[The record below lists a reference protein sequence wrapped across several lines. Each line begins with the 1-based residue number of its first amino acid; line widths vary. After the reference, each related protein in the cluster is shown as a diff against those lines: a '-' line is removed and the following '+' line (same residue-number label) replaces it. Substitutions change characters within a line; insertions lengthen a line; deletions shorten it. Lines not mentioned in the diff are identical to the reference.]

1 MTKTLPSIIALV
13 ASLFASQAAAAS
25 WSHFADCGSAGQQRT
40 YWYDTASVRPS
51 AGAKLVKIRGD
62 YSQVAG
68 SVAARAEALWSID
81 CSSGTFSERSRTER
95 NAKGKIVAKY
105 TRATRAAEASPASVA
120 RKLMDRVCS

>member
-1 MTKTLPSIIALV
+1 MSKILPSIVSL
-13 ASLFASQAAAAS
+13 ASMLLASQAAAAN
-25 WSHFADCGSAGQQRT
+25 WSHFADCGSAGRQRT

-51 AGAKLVKIRGD
+51 GGATLVRIQGD
-62 YSQVAG
+62 YSRVAG

-95 NAKGKIVAKY
+95 AADGKIVAKY
-105 TRATRAAEASPASVA
+105 TRATRVMEASPASVA